1 MMLPRQPLD
10 RTRPVAVALVGA
22 GFVGR
27 GIAHRLH
34 RHPGISLACVVNRSA
49 TRARAALAA
58 VGVAAEQVV
67 ESAAPAEASVAIAE
81 GRTTIV
87 TNAELL
93 PELTGIDVVIEAT
106 GALQHG
112 VAVMLAALESGRHVV
127 SMNAEADALLGHH
140 LDAVASRSGVIYSI
154 ADGDQP
160 GVLLRLLD
168 ETHQLG
174 LVPAVALNCKRN
186 LDVRQNRA
194 ASQPYADRDGTSV
207 AMTTA
212 FGDGTKMHIEN
223 VVVANLTGL
232 TPPPLGSPGV
242 RTTLEQVADD
252 VRTAGIPEGSVHFT
266 LGGDFG
272 GGVLVL
278 ARSDDPE
285 FDAPYLR
292 YSKLGDGPWY
302 PLFRPYHLIHMEV
315 ATTIEQVATGGPGL
329 GRRQPTPVARC
340 AALAKR
346 DLSPGQA
353 LDGIGGDDCYGV
365 AVAEA
370 DAGDLLPV
378 GLAASATLVRPVQAD
393 HPVAL
398 ADVELDEQ
406 DPLVRL
412 VEAAWTTAEHGD
424 G

>member
-1 MMLPRQPLD
+1 MMLPRQPAD
-10 RTRPVAVALVGA
+10 PTRPVTVALSGA

-34 RHPGISLACVVNRSA
+34 RHQGISLACVVNRSA
-49 TRARAALAA
+49 SRARTALADA
-58 VGVAAEQVV
+58 GIAAEQVV
-67 ESAAPAEASVAIAE
+67 ETSDPAKASAAIAE
-81 GRTTIV
+81 GHTAIV
-87 TNAELL
+87 TDAELL
-93 PELTGIDVVIEAT
+93 PELTGIEVVIEAT

-112 VAVMLAALESGRHVV
+112 LAVMLAALKGGRHVV

-140 LDAVASRSGVIYSI
+140 LDAVAARSGVTYSI

-174 LVPAVALNCKRN
+174 LAPAVALNCKRN

-223 VVVANLTGL
+223 VVVANLSGL
-232 TPPPLGSPGV
+232 TPPPLGSAGV
-242 RTTLEQVADD
+242 RTTLEQVAQD
-252 VRTAGIPEGSVHFT
+252 VRSAGIPEGSVHFT
-266 LGGDFG
+266 LGGDFA

-292 YSKLGDGPWY
+292 YGKLGDGPWY

-315 ATTIEQVATGGPGL
+315 ATTIEQVAAGGAGL
-329 GRRQPTPVARC
+329 GRRQRVPVARC
-340 AALAKR
+340 VAVAKR
-346 DLSPGQA
+346 DLSPGQS

-365 AVAEA
+365 AVSEA
-370 DAGDLLPV
+370 DGGDLLPI
-378 GLAASATLVRPVQAD
+378 GLASSATLVRPVPED
-393 HPVAL
+393 RPVAL
-398 ADVELDEQ
+398 ADVELDER
-406 DPLVRL
+406 DPLVHL
-412 VEAAWTTAEHGD
+412 VQALEGSDDHGN